1 MSFPKASIGN
11 PVLINSMS
19 YGCPTETFGHDKLI
33 KRGLGNSPLNLDIKL
48 RMPKVKTHAI
58 MFITTS
64 MLESKKD
71 SKV

>member
-33 KRGLGNSPLNLDIKL
+33 KRGLCNML
-48 RMPKVKTHAI
+48 RTVP
-58 MFITTS
+58 FIS
-64 MLESKKD
+64 HRA
-71 SKV
+71 